1 MLAKELHYIGEIIN
15 SENENENNQEQIEE
29 KTEEQ
34 TETKQEE
41 SSNKTETK
49 NETEEN
55 NEKIIYTGDYGD
67 GSINI
72 DKWLDEDT
80 ETSDSAIGENL
91 STEIETNDISILV
104 RSLPLAEQA
113 KFTTSLLNGEYKT
126 FCK

>member
-55 NEKIIYTGDYGD
+55 NEEIIYGYDGD

-91 STEIETNDISILV
+91 STEIETNDISLLV